1 MTAMMEWLDIIFVS
15 FIYLRVRVG
24 VRLGLVSLRRVF
36 VFSPTLCNLFFWH
49 CSFNIPHNN

>member
-36 VFSPTLCNLFFWH
+36 VFSPTLCNFFFLALFF
-49 CSFNIPHNN
+49 